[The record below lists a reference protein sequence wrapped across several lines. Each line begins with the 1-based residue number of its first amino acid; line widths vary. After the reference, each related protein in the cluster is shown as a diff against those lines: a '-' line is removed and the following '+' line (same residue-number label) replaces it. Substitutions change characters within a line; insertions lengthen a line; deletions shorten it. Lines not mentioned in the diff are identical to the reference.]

1 MCAVKCT
8 VAASSFFRLSPER
21 EREWEKSERN
31 TAAGTWAFAT
41 LRIGAGDHSRFY
53 TELTLSYLFCLD
65 PLLRIQIFYGY
76 QMKLRAVIRSKKG
89 THPNPLSTLSLF
101 SPRSNRRPFLL
112 DGSGVRLQVSK
123 GRFCTFTTRARP
135 LARSSV
141 PSHDGCTAAPP
152 PRRWNKSEDSG
163 RSCSAD
169 GREEDRERET
179 EGNGSGTC
187 CLLGTLFRA
196 AQPLCNCRETARET
210 DGGNA
215 SKSRTWQ
222 GT

>member
-1 MCAVKCT
+1 MWLHADTSKFPPNKLQKPCGRSNLCAVKCT

-123 GRFCTFTTRARP
+123 GRFCTFTTRGRS
-135 LARSSV
+135 LAPPFHPRWL
-141 PSHDGCTAAPP
+141 HRGTAAAPA
-152 PRRWNKSEDSG
+152 E
-163 RSCSAD
+163 
-169 GREEDRERET
+169 
-179 EGNGSGTC
+179 
-187 CLLGTLFRA
+187 
-196 AQPLCNCRETARET
+196 
-210 DGGNA
+210 
-215 SKSRTWQ
+215 
-222 GT
+222 

>member
-1 MCAVKCT
+1 MVEVTCARSSCT

-141 PSHDGCTAAPP
+141 PSTMAAPRH
-152 PRRWNKSEDSG
+152 RRRAGGINLRTAG
-163 RSCSAD
+163 GPAD
-169 GREEDRERET
+169 GR
-179 EGNGSGTC
+179 
-187 CLLGTLFRA
+187 
-196 AQPLCNCRETARET
+196 
-210 DGGNA
+210 GG
-215 SKSRTWQ
+215 
-222 GT
+222 G